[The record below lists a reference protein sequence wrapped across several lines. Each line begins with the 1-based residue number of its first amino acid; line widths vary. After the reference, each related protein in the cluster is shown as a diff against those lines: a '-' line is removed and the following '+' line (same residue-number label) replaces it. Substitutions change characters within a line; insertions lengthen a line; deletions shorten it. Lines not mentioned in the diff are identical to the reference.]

1 MKIEEY
7 VIAYLGSVL
16 DVPVSGD
23 VPEMDTLDAFITV
36 EKSGSNDSRHIRA
49 ATIAVQS
56 WARSR
61 AEAAA
66 LNETVIYAMTGITEK
81 PEICR
86 VDLNT
91 DYNYPDLTRNKPR
104 YQAVFEIMYYT

>member
-1 MKIEEY
+1 MNIEES

-23 VPEMDTLDAFITV
+23 VPEMDTFVTV
-36 EKSGSNDSRHIRA
+36 EKTGSNDSRHIRS

-56 WARSR
+56 WAVSR
-61 AEAAA
+61 AAAAA
-66 LNETVIYAMTGITEK
+66 LNETVINSMTRIAEK
-81 PEICR
+81 PEICHC
-86 VDLNT
+86 DLNT

-104 YQAVFEIMYYT
+104 YQAVFEITYYA

>member
-1 MKIEEY
+1 MNIEEY

-23 VPEMDTLDAFITV
+23 VPEMDTFITV
-36 EKSGSNDSRHIRA
+36 EKTGSNDSRHIRS

-56 WARSR
+56 WGVSR
-61 AEAAA
+61 AAAAA
-66 LNETVIYAMTGITEK
+66 LNERVINAMTRIAEK
-81 PEICR
+81 PEICCC
-86 VDLNT
+86 DLNT

-104 YQAVFEIMYYT
+104 YQAVFEITYYA

>member
-7 VIAYLGSVL
+7 VIAHLNSLL
-16 DVPVSGD
+16 DVPASGD
-23 VPEMDTLDAFITV
+23 VPEMDTFITV
-36 EKSGSNDSRHIRA
+36 EKAGSNDSRHIRS

-56 WARSR
+56 WAASR
-61 AEAAA
+61 AAAAA
-66 LNETVIYAMTGITEK
+66 LNETVINAMTRIAEK

-86 VDLNT
+86 CDLNT

-104 YQAVFEIMYYT
+104 YQAVFEITYYA

>member
-1 MKIEEY
+1 MNIEEF

-23 VPEMDTLDAFITV
+23 VPEMDTFVTV
-36 EKSGSNDSRHIRA
+36 EKTGSNNSRHIRS

-56 WARSR
+56 WGVSR
-61 AEAAA
+61 AAAAA
-66 LNETVIYAMTGITEK
+66 LNETVINAMTGIAEK

-86 VDLNT
+86 CDLNT

-104 YQAVFEIMYYT
+104 YQAVFEITYYA

>member
-1 MKIEEY
+1 MPWD
-7 VIAYLGSVL
+7 S
-16 DVPVSGD
+16 S
-23 VPEMDTLDAFITV
+23 
-36 EKSGSNDSRHIRA
+36 SNSRHIRA

-56 WARSR
+56 WAGSR
-61 AEAAA
+61 ADAAA
-66 LNETVIYAMTGITEK
+66 LNERVIYAMDGIAEK

-86 VDLNT
+86 CQLNT

>member
-1 MKIEEY
+1 MNIEEF

-23 VPEMDTLDAFITV
+23 VPEMDTFVTA
-36 EKSGSNDSRHIRA
+36 EKTGSNDSRHIRS

-56 WARSR
+56 WAASR
-61 AEAAA
+61 AAAAA
-66 LNETVIYAMTGITEK
+66 LNETVINAMTRIAEK

-86 VDLNT
+86 CDLNT

-104 YQAVFEIMYYT
+104 YQAVFEITYYA

>member
-1 MKIEEY
+1 MNVEEY
-7 VIAYLGSVL
+7 VIAYLGGVL

-23 VPEMDTLDAFITV
+23 VPEMDTFVTV
-36 EKSGSNDSRHIRA
+36 EKTGSNDSQHIRS

-56 WARSR
+56 WAGSR

-66 LNETVIYAMTGITEK
+66 LNETVIYAMIGITEK

>member
-1 MKIEEY
+1 MNIEES

-23 VPEMDTLDAFITV
+23 MPEMDTFITV
-36 EKSGSNDSRHIRA
+36 EKTGSNDSRHIRS

-56 WARSR
+56 WAESR
-61 AEAAA
+61 ADAAA
-66 LNETVIYAMTGITEK
+66 LNERVIKAMARIAEK

-86 VDLNT
+86 CDLNT

-104 YQAVFEIMYYT
+104 YQAVFEIAYYA